1 MHEPL
6 SESLIRIVKNSSQT
20 ERITLNDLLGRT
32 DGRGLYL
39 VVILLALPFIVPVS
53 IPGVSTVLGLSIAL
67 LSFKLAFG
75 AQPRLPNFMGNRH
88 ISPQMERRVI
98 KGSVKFLR
106 FVEKLVKPR
115 RTPWMTT
122 RPARFANAVLMT
134 SMGLFLAMPFP
145 PLPPFTNSLPCYSII
160 LLAASMMEEDGV
172 TIWIAYAVCLGT
184 AIYLVVIIGVLQ
196 TAAVNCGRRSSAGSI
211 DEIPLTMAPSQ
222 PALTLIWRRR

>member
-6 SESLIRIVKNSSQT
+6 SQKLLRIVEANSGAKG
-20 ERITLNDLLGRT
+20 ITLNELLEHT
-32 DGRGLYL
+32 EGRGFYL

-75 AQPRLPNFMGNRH
+75 AQPRLPVFMGKRH
-88 ISPQMERRVI
+88 LSPQAQKKVLT
-98 KGSVKFLR
+98 GSVKFLR

-122 RPARFANAVLMT
+122 RPARFVNAMLMT
-134 SMGLFLAMPFP
+134 LMGLFLALPFP
-145 PLPPFTNSLPCYSII
+145 PLPPLTNALPCYSII

-172 TIWIAYAVCLGT
+172 TIWFAYAICFGT
-184 AIYLVVIIGVLQ
+184 IFYLVVIIGVLQ
-196 TAAVNCGRRSSAGSI
+196 TALAETWKIFRRWLAH
-211 DEIPLTMAPSQ
+211 
-222 PALTLIWRRR
+222 